1 MTLQLER
8 PIYLDGNVGELAD
21 RVALY
26 GETLAALVLDRG
38 VLPWTAEE
46 M

>member
-8 PIYLDGNVGELAD
+8 PIYLDGNVVELAD

-26 GETLAALVLDRG
+26 GEMLALLVLDRG